1 VQDIRRVIFDFGWQ
15 LVSTRLA
22 KSSALGIIC
31 NFVCNWAWC
40 KFKSLNK
47 AYNKQIKYLHQSWHV
62 PSNLFCHGIKHFKPF
77 LRILFDKWS
86 DDINK
91 SLSSFPF
98 QAKGFSLLDRMSQH
112 QVKFFRTMPEFH
124 GNPAKNSLDILSRVI
139 KFDRILWHT
148 TQKVS
153 VFGGNEGVT

>member
-1 VQDIRRVIFDFGWQ
+1 LYAIEHDVNLR
-15 LVSTRLA
+15 VSTKPTINKSNIYIKA
-22 KSSALGIIC
+22 DMFHPTSSAME
-31 NFVCNWAWC
+31 
-40 KFKSLNK
+40 S
-47 AYNKQIKYLHQSWHV
+47 
-62 PSNLFCHGIKHFKPF
+62 KHFKPF
-77 LRILFDKWS
+77 LRILFDKGS